1 MWKQKGFTRTERDP
15 VNNEIDVDW
24 MKDME
29 SDSFFYLD
37 PVKSLQWSFSTKI
50 VNSC

>member
-24 MKDME
+24 MEDME
-29 SDSFFYLD
+29 SDSFFFLE
-37 PVKSLQWSFSTKI
+37 PSQKSAMEIFYE
-50 VNSC
+50 NS